1 MQKVQRYQKWHFI
14 HQDRPEKC
22 SRFIEMQRN
31 IEIFREIQRNAEK
44 CREMQR
50 NVDKCR
56 KIQRNAEKCSEMLIN
71 AEIQRNAYYI
81 REHITGKNFS
91 FRHCPNRRRGVGPG
105 GEG

>member
-1 MQKVQRYQKWHFI
+1 M
-14 HQDRPEKC
+14 
-22 SRFIEMQRN
+22 
-31 IEIFREIQRNAEK
+31 QRNAEK

-81 REHITGKNFS
+81 REHLAGKKKVF
-91 FRHCPNRRRGVGPG
+91 FQTLPK
-105 GEG
+105 